1 MPSKKRK
8 VKAKKILPIKAK
20 SVLDIIRGA
29 CSFDTYSKDLLAFKK
44 ENKNFLYLLGEELD
58 DTVIAYYVSTDKIG
72 EFAIYSATT
81 EGEKLDFSNEYK
93 EQFNAHYINILPLES
108 LPFEERKGEEP
119 IMIKVG
125 RYESLVKS
133 LVKKAVEKEEI
144 EKAYI
149 FEKNSKYY
157 IGVFDLLEELT
168 DNKKSFYYAELKEYS
183 ESSFIRY
190 NYSSD
195 KIEFTKDFGEHS
207 YLYIKLINLAEPFPF
222 FKDRFK

>member
-1 MPSKKRK
+1 
-8 VKAKKILPIKAK
+8 
-20 SVLDIIRGA
+20 
-29 CSFDTYSKDLLAFKK
+29 
-44 ENKNFLYLLGEELD
+44 
-58 DTVIAYYVSTDKIG
+58 
-72 EFAIYSATT
+72 
-81 EGEKLDFSNEYK
+81 
-93 EQFNAHYINILPLES
+93 
-108 LPFEERKGEEP
+108 
-119 IMIKVG
+119 MIKVG

>member
-1 MPSKKRK
+1 MPSKKGKNK
-8 VKAKKILPIKAK
+8 VKKILPIKAK

-29 CSFDTYSKDLLAFKK
+29 CSFDTYSKDLLVFRKA
-44 ENKNFLYLLGEELD
+44 NKNLLYLLGEELD
-58 DTVIAYYVSTDKIG
+58 DTVIAYYINTDEIG

-81 EGEKLDFSNEYK
+81 EGEQLNFSNEYK
-93 EQFNAHYINILPLES
+93 EQFNAHYINIIPLES
-108 LPFEERKGEEP
+108 FPFEERKGEEP
-119 IMIKVG
+119 IIIKVE
-125 RYESLVKS
+125 RYESLIKS

-157 IGVFDLLEELT
+157 IGLFDLLEELT
-168 DNKKSFYYAELKEYS
+168 DNKKVFYYAELKKYN

-207 YLYIKLINLAEPFPF
+207 YLYVKLINLAEPFPF
-222 FKDRFK
+222 FKDKV

>member
-8 VKAKKILPIKAK
+8 SKAKKILPIKAK

-72 EFAIYSATT
+72 EFAIYSATA

>member
-1 MPSKKRK
+1 MPSKKVK
-8 VKAKKILPIKAK
+8 NKAKKILPIKAK

-29 CSFDTYSKDLLAFKK
+29 CSFDTYSKDLLAFRKG
-44 ENKNFLYLLGEELD
+44 NKNFLYLLGEELD
-58 DTVIAYYVSTDKIG
+58 DTIIAYYVNTDEIG

-81 EGEKLDFSNEYK
+81 EGEQLNFSNEYK
-93 EQFNAHYINILPLES
+93 EQFNAHYINIILLES
-108 LPFEERKGEEP
+108 FPFEERKGEEP
-119 IMIKVG
+119 IIIKVE
-125 RYESLVKS
+125 RYESLIKS

-149 FEKNSKYY
+149 FENKSKYY

-168 DNKKSFYYAELKEYS
+168 DNKKTFYYAELKEYS

-207 YLYIKLINLAEPFPF
+207 YLYVKLINLAEPFPF
-222 FKDRFK
+222 FKDKV